1 MVMPRGHK
9 ERSFIILGAIQPAR
23 KTYALVLRVYS
34 LIYGE
39 KEKKKKVLR
48 LMADEREWFLR
59 RRKLICHS
67 GFPCSLAMLMTLF
80 GNIWAVY
87 SCVAKHSTE

>member
-39 KEKKKKVLR
+39 KEKKKKSIK
-48 LMADEREWFLR
+48 AD
-59 RRKLICHS
+59 
-67 GFPCSLAMLMTLF
+67 G
-80 GNIWAVY
+80 
-87 SCVAKHSTE
+87 